1 MQEYWKQ
8 LVGKKKQNR
17 ITLNRMLLEQGK
29 FDLLWSIYSAILEN
43 LRNEVHKLPSN
54 EAKFLFERDKS
65 LLKRARGSF
74 FTLANVWR
82 YIGSEI

>member
-1 MQEYWKQ
+1 
-8 LVGKKKQNR
+8 
-17 ITLNRMLLEQGK
+17 MLLEQGK

-65 LLKRARGSF
+65 LLKREGLSS
-74 FTLANVWR
+74 LWQMNGD
-82 YIGSEI
+82 I